1 MMNKLVLFTD
11 EEDDEE
17 EDVIVVA
24 TIQGEVMGISRKTG
38 LVLWKHSSSESSS
51 NNNNGNNK
59 NWSKDEWNRLFS
71 P

>member
-17 EDVIVVA
+17 
-24 TIQGEVMGISRKTG
+24 EVMGISRKTG